1 MPGRSTLWRIECG
14 GGGELR
20 LVRLSIRRSGVCVAN
35 LIIMPAPGD
44 VEHAKN
50 QQTNLTLAA
59 VAVAAASSSG
69 ERGRAFAIDTK
80 AS

>member
-1 MPGRSTLWRIECG
+1 
-14 GGGELR
+14 
-20 LVRLSIRRSGVCVAN
+20 
-35 LIIMPAPGD
+35 MPAPGD

-59 VAVAAASSSG
+59 VAVAAAASSSSSD
-69 ERGRAFAIDTK
+69 ERLRAFAIDTK